1 MLNDFLITDIHN
13 VIFVSK
19 EDYPEMKTA
28 FHEDLK
34 TYELIF
40 HISGK
45 STVYFNEKV
54 LPVDENTVR
63 YLPKGKVDRYI
74 VDRSAPGECIDIFFQ
89 ADKPPADEAF
99 VFSVGENKQIGQ
111 LFNRMFSVWVRKEN
125 GYRYE
130 CLSILYMILA
140 QLQRQNYIPEKQYQA
155 IYPALKYIEANFLR
169 GPIPS
174 EKLASLCGISYSY
187 IKKLFVKRFGVPPK
201 KYILQMKINYA
212 GDLLRSGMYS
222 VSQIAELCGFSDI
235 YYFSR
240 QFKEYI
246 GLSPTAYIQKHR
258 PGNL

>member
-1 MLNDFLITDIHN
+1 MQNEFLITDIHN

-19 EDYPEMKTA
+19 EDYPEVKTA

-54 LPVDENTVR
+54 LQVDENTVR

-89 ADKPPADEAF
+89 ADKPPASEAF
-99 VFSVGENKQIGQ
+99 VLSVDENRQVGQ
-111 LFNRMFSVWVRKEN
+111 LFNRMFSVWVRKES
-125 GYRYE
+125 GYRFE
-130 CLSILYMILA
+130 CISILYMIFA
-140 QLQRQNYIPEKQYQA
+140 QLQKQNYIPEKQYQA
-155 IYPALKYIEANFLR
+155 IQPALKYIEANLLR
-169 GPIPS
+169 GSISS
-174 EKLASLCGISYSY
+174 ETLASLCGISYSY
-187 IKKLFVKRFGVPPK
+187 MKKIFVKKFGVPPK
-201 KYILQMKINYA
+201 KYILQLKINYA
-212 GDLLRSGMYS
+212 GDLLKSGMYS

-240 QFKEYI
+240 QFKEYT
-246 GLSPTAYIQKHR
+246 GLSPSAYMLSHQ